1 MKKFATLV
9 DFGTEFMKKIHG
21 YGNMRLLSIGTTSD
35 GYYTFRCQDDAGNE
49 KVFKVSCWDQT
60 SPSIVDRVEVLEH
73 AIKYGKDAAL
83 ALLKSFGPDN
93 YLQTREN
100 YNDLLYFLTDG
111 KEGSIMEDF

>member
-1 MKKFATLV
+1 MKKFVTIS
-9 DFGTEFMKKIHG
+9 DFCTSLNIVTAQHN
-21 YGNMRLLSIGTTSD
+21 NMRILSIGTTSD

-60 SPSIVDRVEVLEH
+60 SPSIIDRVEVLEH

>member
-1 MKKFATLV
+1 MRKFTTIR
-9 DFGTEFMKKIHG
+9 DFCTSLNVVTAQHS
-21 YGNMRLLSIGTTSD
+21 NMRILSIGTTSD
-35 GYYTFRCQDDAGNE
+35 GFYTFRCADDDGKE
-49 KVFKVSCWDQT
+49 RVFKVSCWDQT
-60 SPSIVDRVEVLEH
+60 SSSIIDRVEVLEH